1 MPATSAQ
8 STATAPRKRTL
19 TVRQPTARARNT
31 NGGNFL
37 PGGIDGRSHQARR
50 MYDIAALVARDL
62 GGADRLTETRLSLI
76 RRFSS
81 LSVLLE
87 EQEVQIASGK
97 EIDLGSYSQL
107 SSTLVRLAARIG
119 LKRVLRDVTPSVA
132 EYLAHVEQQRDGTAA
147 EADR

>member
-1 MPATSAQ
+1 MP
-8 STATAPRKRTL
+8 TAPAP
-19 TVRQPTARARNT
+19 QPTAKRTKRPPLAMRSPLYRARNT

-37 PGGIDGRSHQARR
+37 PGIDGRSHQARR

-62 GGADRLTETRLSLI
+62 GGADKLTETRLSLI

-87 EQEVQIASGK
+87 QQEVQIASGK
-97 EIDLGSYSQL
+97 EIDLASYSQL

-119 LKRVLRDVTPSVA
+119 LKRVPKNVTPVRS
-132 EYLAHVEQQRDGTAA
+132 EYLDGSNGNEPA
-147 EADR
+147 